1 MAVDPEISSSLS
13 LQQVLQKV
21 FACMQEAIPQAWIN
35 FAADVSDLWAIRL
48 GFVGG
53 SEKLLLNRKDIL
65 ERLITIRSLYTLS
78 LLRDLGKLKKT
89 QFDPSVNL
97 LISSLQVD
105 LDNALK
111 IAASKFRQ
119 TAGAADVDEASD
131 ATESLAKPHPA
142 ASLIPGFDSLLSS
155 LTFCI

>member
-1 MAVDPEISSSLS
+1 
-13 LQQVLQKV
+13 
-21 FACMQEAIPQAWIN
+21 MQEAIPQAWIN